1 MASRV
6 ALLLPTRVTSCKPAA
21 SASPADGMGVLVMF
35 VDLLRKLC
43 RTQVVL
49 HTGIHIGRAD
59 LKDSSEH
66 TPLKGKYQRYSQHS
80 ALPRGQP
87 VIENPLPA
95 GEIVSWKG
103 RMRSRRSEKASSAT
117 NTCGCGLKCSAP
129 GSRASCGRPRVPSR
143 SAWPKVELA
152 SAPPSLVLP

>member
-21 SASPADGMGVLVMF
+21 SASPADGCPGHV
-35 VDLLRKLC
+35 C
-43 RTQVVL
+43 GPPQEVVQDTGSL

-117 NTCGCGLKCSAP
+117 NTCGCDLKCSAP